1 MKKER
6 IKKGTNGKRKGIFE
20 LRFSNILMALG
31 IVLCTALS
39 IAASLLLG
47 KFIDFLAD
55 RPAFDRDTAIYLAV
69 ILIALVL
76 SILASIVLAQFLP
89 LKVQLAKSMEY
100 TQGVMNGLLK
110 TSQKNYQSK
119 EKGYYINLVTSSA
132 FTCGDIYGQM
142 NIELVGNLLCVL
154 LMICIAAYINPYF
167 ALVYLI
173 YIPLFAVLT
182 QKPNKKIAAFQK
194 DGLPTQDAFLSG
206 TKKIVEDKRAINVAR
221 AEKYYETLYKKRSD
235 EYLSFVTKY
244 KWYSILATNI
254 PTLLSA
260 FLTAVTIGIASM
272 LYFDGKATIGTVFVV
287 FQLSQLLQGPLNR
300 CFEIRIHRS
309 INDVHLERFDEF
321 DAQQAEP
328 SGFEEKYGRQKDLA
342 VFSSFRVFASPKK
355 ERLLFGA
362 DELTLPKNKLIL
374 IKGGNGTGKSTLVNL
389 MTGFTDIGILEGRME
404 LDETL
409 QNAAYLSH
417 PILFADG
424 SLEENMFG
432 NKISQELLAMLDITF
447 QDKIINESGSNL
459 SYGEQQK
466 LALLRVL
473 SSDCGV
479 IVLDEP
485 FTNLDHETI
494 GRLSGYIASL
504 RKKKSIIVIMHSP
517 ELDQAADVILKID
530 NEKILCDMRQS
541 DSVSC

>member
-1 MKKER
+1 MKK
-6 IKKGTNGKRKGIFE
+6 RKSIFE
-20 LRFSNILMALG
+20 LRFRNILMALG

-39 IAASLLLG
+39 VAASLLLG
-47 KFIDFLAD
+47 KFIDFLAGK
-55 RPAFDRDTAIYLAV
+55 PAFDRDTAVYLIS
-69 ILIALVL
+69 ILAALVL
-76 SILASIVLAQFLP
+76 SSVASIVLAQFLP
-89 LKVQLAKSMEY
+89 LKVQLVKSMEY
-100 TQGVMNGLLK
+100 SRGVMNGLLK
-110 TSQKNYQSK
+110 MSQKNYQSK

-142 NIELVGNLLCVL
+142 NIDLLGNLLCVL
-154 LMICIAAYINPYF
+154 LMVCIAAYINPYF

-173 YIPLFAVLT
+173 YIPFFAVLT
-182 QKPNKKIAAFQK
+182 QKPNKKIASFQK
-194 DGLPTQDAFLSG
+194 DGLPTQDAFLSS

-221 AEKYYETLYKKRSD
+221 AEKYYETLYQKRSD
-235 EYLSFVTKY
+235 KYLSFVTKY
-244 KWYSILATNI
+244 RWYSVLATNI

-260 FLTAVTIGIASM
+260 FLTAVTIGIAAV
-272 LYFDGKATIGTVFVV
+272 LYFNGKTTIGTVFVV

-321 DAQQAEP
+321 GEQQSEP
-328 SGFEEKYGRQKDLA
+328 SGFEEKYGKRQNLA
-342 VFSSFRVFASPKK
+342 VFSSFRVFASPEK

-424 SLEENMFG
+424 SFEENMFG
-432 NKISQELLAMLDITF
+432 EKISPELFEVLGITF
-447 QDKIINESGSNL
+447 QNKSINESGSNL

-466 LALLRVL
+466 LALFRVL
-473 SSDCGV
+473 SADTDV
-479 IVLDEP
+479 VVLDEP
-485 FTNLDHETI
+485 FTNLDQESI
-494 GRLSGYIASL
+494 DRLSDYIVSL
-504 RKKKSIIVIMHSP
+504 KTKKSIIAIMHSP
-517 ELDQAADVILKID
+517 EWDQFADVILRIE
-530 NEKILCDMRQS
+530 NEKIWIEQ
-541 DSVSC
+541 

>member
-1 MKKER
+1 MHKKER

-20 LRFSNILMALG
+20 LRFRNILMAFG

-76 SILASIVLAQFLP
+76 SIIAGIVLAQFLP

-100 TQGVMNGLLK
+100 TRGVMNGLLK

-206 TKKIVEDKRAINVAR
+206 TKK
-221 AEKYYETLYKKRSD
+221 S
-235 EYLSFVTKY
+235 
-244 KWYSILATNI
+244 
-254 PTLLSA
+254 
-260 FLTAVTIGIASM
+260 
-272 LYFDGKATIGTVFVV
+272 
-287 FQLSQLLQGPLNR
+287 
-300 CFEIRIHRS
+300 
-309 INDVHLERFDEF
+309 
-321 DAQQAEP
+321 
-328 SGFEEKYGRQKDLA
+328 
-342 VFSSFRVFASPKK
+342 
-355 ERLLFGA
+355 
-362 DELTLPKNKLIL
+362 
-374 IKGGNGTGKSTLVNL
+374 
-389 MTGFTDIGILEGRME
+389 
-404 LDETL
+404 
-409 QNAAYLSH
+409 
-417 PILFADG
+417 
-424 SLEENMFG
+424 
-432 NKISQELLAMLDITF
+432 
-447 QDKIINESGSNL
+447 
-459 SYGEQQK
+459 
-466 LALLRVL
+466 
-473 SSDCGV
+473 
-479 IVLDEP
+479 
-485 FTNLDHETI
+485 
-494 GRLSGYIASL
+494 
-504 RKKKSIIVIMHSP
+504 
-517 ELDQAADVILKID
+517 
-530 NEKILCDMRQS
+530 
-541 DSVSC
+541 

>member
-1 MKKER
+1 M
-6 IKKGTNGKRKGIFE
+6 
-20 LRFSNILMALG
+20 
-31 IVLCTALS
+31 
-39 IAASLLLG
+39 
-47 KFIDFLAD
+47 
-55 RPAFDRDTAIYLAV
+55 
-69 ILIALVL
+69 
-76 SILASIVLAQFLP
+76 
-89 LKVQLAKSMEY
+89 
-100 TQGVMNGLLK
+100 
-110 TSQKNYQSK
+110 
-119 EKGYYINLVTSSA
+119 
-132 FTCGDIYGQM
+132 
-142 NIELVGNLLCVL
+142 
-154 LMICIAAYINPYF
+154 
-167 ALVYLI
+167 YLI

-300 CFEIRIHRS
+300 CFEIRIYRS

-321 DAQQAEP
+321 EKQQAEP
-328 SGFEEKYGRQKDLA
+328 SGFENKYKKQKDLA
-342 VFSSFRVFASPKK
+342 VFSSFRVFASPDK
-355 ERLLFGA
+355 ERTLFAA

-432 NKISQELLAMLDITF
+432 NKIPQKLLEMLDITF

-473 SSDCGV
+473 SSDCDV

-494 GRLSGYIASL
+494 GRLSDHIASL
-504 RKKKSIIVIMHSP
+504 RKKKSLIVIMHSP

-530 NEKILCDMRQS
+530 KEKILCDTRRL
-541 DSVSC
+541 DSIFC